1 MREFRV
7 RSSILASL
15 ACAALLAP
23 QLRAQSTT
31 HSDWVASFGMDPSKI
46 IGHFNPEENF
56 VASLGRQWARA
67 NSGLGFRT
75 QLAVGAQPSQNLL
88 FNYPQCESCIIRRT
102 RQFAELSGIAV
113 YTFRRNKNLRPYLL
127 GGPALYGV
135 RNSFDRDGLN
145 FSSRTWSLGGT
156 FGAGVSFRL
165 LGKEFQVEQ
174 RFITSETSS
183 AARDAYRTSP
193 LSIGIKF

>member
-1 MREFRV
+1 MLTSFV
-7 RSSILASL
+7 
-15 ACAALLAP
+15 CAALLAP
-23 QLRAQSTT
+23 QLHAQSTT
-31 HSDWVASFGMDPSKI
+31 RSDWVVSFGMDPSKM

-67 NSGLGFRT
+67 NSGLGLRA

-88 FNYPQCESCIIRRT
+88 FNYPQCASCVINRA
-102 RQFAELSGIAV
+102 RQFAELSGTAV
-113 YTFRRNKNLRPYLL
+113 YTFRRNKNIRPYLL

-135 RNSFDRDGLN
+135 RNSFDRDGLS

-156 FGAGVSFRL
+156 FGAGVSFKL
-165 LGKEFQVEQ
+165 LGKEFQIEQ

-183 AARDAYRTSP
+183 QARDAYKSSP